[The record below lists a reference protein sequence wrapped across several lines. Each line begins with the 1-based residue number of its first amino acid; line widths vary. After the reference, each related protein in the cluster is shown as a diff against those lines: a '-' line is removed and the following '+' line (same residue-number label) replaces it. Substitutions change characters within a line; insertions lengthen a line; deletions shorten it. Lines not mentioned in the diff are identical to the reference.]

1 MRNGAIERWE
11 NIDARARSRCDLDLL
26 RGLLFI
32 VLPTKALQPQPKTI
46 MHLLTRVLT
55 TTTLF
60 TTPPTRLPPA
70 CMLLGADGLPM
81 KKAGD
86 ASSTAAPSA
95 EDKRPRSQWT
105 PRRTRSK
112 AAVVASPPSTCPRT
126 SRTSTRPL
134 TRSRE
139 GAEIRFLR
147 DVRPSGRAR
156 VGRDGGGR
164 AGRAG
169 RVGQAHEIGGMT
181 RVLGLFTAE
190 DAGARSTA
198 GTPEGYFQELVAA
211 GPFEEANVGL
221 IDPRSVG
228 ARDAVLNVLRQTQEA
243 REKICIHCADGHKLT
258 AIVLS
263 DWLLTDYIGGGSGE
277 YGGGED
283 LLAAEW
289 KRLAG
294 VGRFADLEEL
304 ERWVAEGHL

>member
-1 MRNGAIERWE
+1 
-11 NIDARARSRCDLDLL
+11 
-26 RGLLFI
+26 
-32 VLPTKALQPQPKTI
+32 

-60 TTPPTRLPPA
+60 STPPTRLPPA

-95 EDKRPRSQWT
+95 EDK
-105 PRRTRSK
+105 K
-112 AAVVASPPSTCPRT
+112 AAALAMDAAADAIKGSSGGLSSIEMPEDLKDFDPTFD
-126 SRTSTRPL
+126 PL
-134 TRSRE
+134 
-139 GAEIRFLR
+139 AAKAPKYDFCAA
-147 DVRPSGRAR
+147 SGRPDEPVWGAMA
-156 VGRDGGGR
+156 
-164 AGRAG
+164 AGEPGELGEWAK
-169 RVGQAHEIGGMT
+169 HMKSGGMT

-263 DWLLTDYIGGGSGE
+263 DWLLTDYIGGGSE
-277 YGGGED
+277 NMEEARD
-283 LLAAEW
+283 LLAAR

-304 ERWVAEGHL
+304 ERWVADGHL